1 VRVCRVRLSCPKL
14 IAYQVSEDNVLS
26 VVHIFTKPTDVIAHV
41 AFRDAT
47 GAVKVVVAD
56 AAGAVFLLE

>member
-1 VRVCRVRLSCPKL
+1 
-14 IAYQVSEDNVLS
+14 VSEDNVLS